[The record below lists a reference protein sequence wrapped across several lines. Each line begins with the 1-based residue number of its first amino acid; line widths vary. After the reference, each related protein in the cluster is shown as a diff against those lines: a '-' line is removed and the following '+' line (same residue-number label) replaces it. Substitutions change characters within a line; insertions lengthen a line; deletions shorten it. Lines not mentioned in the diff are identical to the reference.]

1 MTLHRHTGDVA
12 LCASGGGITGLYF
25 ELGALKCFEDC
36 CSPGT
41 LNDLDLYFGISAG
54 GVVTGMLANGYT
66 RQRVHGGPGG

>member
-1 MTLHRHTGDVA
+1 MTLHQPAGEVA

-41 LNDLDLYFGISAG
+41 LNALDLYFGISAG
-54 GVVTGMLANGYT
+54 GVIMRRCWRTAT
-66 RQRVHGGPGG
+66 A